1 MILEFLR
8 DTDAKSYINVSYI
21 HVTFLLKTE
30 FACLKVLLEA
40 SHGTTDGVQPKA
52 FGTQISDGN
61 PLVTGRI
68 VVRRQSREVFHTAE
82 KEEVERVNGEAGIEI
97 GVGKTEEQT

>member
-40 SHGTTDGVQPKA
+40 GHGTTDGVQTKA

-61 PLVTGRI
+61 PLIAGGII
-68 VVRRQSREVFHTAE
+68 VCRQNSEVFHTTE

-97 GVGKTEEQT
+97 GIGVTEEQP

>member
-30 FACLKVLLEA
+30 FSSLKVLLEA
-40 SHGTTDGVQPKA
+40 GHGTADGVQTKA

-61 PLVTGRI
+61 PLVTGCI
-68 VVRRQSREVFHTAE
+68 VVCRQSREVFHTTE

-97 GVGKTEEQT
+97 GIGVTEEQS